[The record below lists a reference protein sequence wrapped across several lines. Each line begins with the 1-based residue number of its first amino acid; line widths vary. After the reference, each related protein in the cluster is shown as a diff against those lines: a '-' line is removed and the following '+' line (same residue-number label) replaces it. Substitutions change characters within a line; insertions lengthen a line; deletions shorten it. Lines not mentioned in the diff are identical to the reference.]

1 MLASPWSGATS
12 GAGFTVGMREC
23 ISHTEERCYC
33 QEKDERDLARK
44 HKLPEKGPLLY
55 VPNFHN
61 RWGLDG
67 QKMV

>member
-23 ISHTEERCYC
+23 ISHTEERCDY

-44 HKLPEKGPLLY
+44 HKLPKKDLCYTSQISTIDG
-55 VPNFHN
+55 
-61 RWGLDG
+61 GLDG